1 MPMDRE
7 PDADATLV
15 ELLYGELDG
24 ADRDRA
30 EARVAADPA
39 LASELDGLRALRG
52 TLRIWGEASD
62 AEPPGDLSALL
73 AAARASARPA
83 AVAAEPA
90 TPGLW
95 ERLSRWMAPLLAHP
109 GLAAAATLVLVA
121 GVAGT
126 LYVTGGSR
134 MAEPTAAPA
143 QDQAPSELAIAP
155 EPAPPREAPAAA
167 APATISEESAAPGGA
182 ASGGA
187 VADKRERAESKASA
201 PDKPKERR
209 KRQAAEP
216 MDDADAEGAAAG
228 TAGGE
233 AFESEA
239 APPARDEAVAPT
251 QAPAAAPPP
260 PAKAPP
266 PAPRP
271 SSSAGDTAEP
281 ASPGAGDLARL
292 TREARD
298 AAARGD
304 CARVRALSERVRAL
318 DAAYHVRSFRGDK
331 AIAPCLAAT
340 KL

>member
-7 PDADATLV
+7 PDADPTLV

-52 TLRIWGEASD
+52 TLRTWGEASD
-62 AEPPGDLSALL
+62 AEPPGDVSVLL

-83 AVAAEPA
+83 AVATESAA
-90 TPGLW
+90 PGLW

-143 QDQAPSELAIAP
+143 QDQAPSEIATAP

-167 APATISEESAAPGGA
+167 APAAIGEEPAAPGGA
-182 ASGGA
+182 AGRGA
-187 VADKRERAESKASA
+187 VADQRERAESKASA
-201 PDKPKERR
+201 AEKPKERR
-209 KRQAAEP
+209 KRQVAEP
-216 MDDADAEGAAAG
+216 NDDAEGG
-228 TAGGE
+228 VAGGVGGR

-239 APPARDEAVAPT
+239 AQPARDEAVAPT
-251 QAPAAAPPP
+251 QAPAP

-266 PAPRP
+266 ATAPAPRP

-281 ASPGAGDLARL
+281 AAPGAGDLARL

-318 DAAYHVRSFRGDK
+318 DAAYHARSFRGDK

>member
-24 ADRDRA
+24 AERDRA

-52 TLRIWGEASD
+52 TLRTWGEASD
-62 AEPPGDLSALL
+62 AEPPGDLSGLL

-83 AVAAEPA
+83 AVATEPA
-90 TPGLW
+90 APGLW

-143 QDQAPSELAIAP
+143 QDQAPSEIAIAP
-155 EPAPPREAPAAA
+155 EPAPPREAPEAA

-182 ASGGA
+182 ASGA

-216 MDDADAEGAAAG
+216 TDDAEGAAAG

-239 APPARDEAVAPT
+239 AQPARDEAVAPT

-260 PAKAPP
+260 PAKAPS

-281 ASPGAGDLARL
+281 AAPGAGDLARL

-318 DAAYHVRSFRGDK
+318 DAAYHARSFRGDK